1 VSAAKTAEPIEMPFG
16 GWTGLGWAQ
25 RTMYIA
31 GDPDPARGQGHFHGV
46 ILGRSQIYPVQLKHA
61 GTADAWTPVIIE
73 APVIDAGTA
82 VDAARRSRTL
92 DNQRG
97 GTRPWPADQREAQ
110 NLWIVTSS
118 ECYI

>member
-1 VSAAKTAEPIEMPFG
+1 VGPKNDVYSWGPGSRARSAA
-16 GWTGLGWAQ
+16 LS
-25 RTMYIA
+25 RCL
-31 GDPDPARGQGHFHGV
+31 
-46 ILGRSQIYPVQLKHA
+46 LGRSQIYPVQLKHA

-73 APVIDAGTA
+73 APLIDAGTA
-82 VDAARRSRTL
+82 VHAARRSRTL
-92 DNQRG
+92 DDRRG